1 MLRQFS
7 ALPTEGRARAM
18 LDRDYLWCLAN
29 LLLDGEEELERLCP
43 QCRARAEE
51 DRCPVC
57 GQPAARGEG
66 GDWRRGYRTVA
77 MLQLGIAALSFLA
90 LPLFVGH
97 VKRPLEATCGQKGNA

>member
-1 MLRQFS
+1 
-7 ALPTEGRARAM
+7 M

-57 GQPAARGEG
+57 GQPAAALGEG
-66 GDWRRGYRTVA
+66 GVNPAFDPARYERLARGET
-77 MLQLGIAALSFLA
+77 G
-90 LPLFVGH
+90 
-97 VKRPLEATCGQKGNA
+97 

>member
-7 ALPTEGRARAM
+7 ALPTEERARAM

-66 GDWRRGYRTVA
+66 GVNPAFDRARYERLARGET
-77 MLQLGIAALSFLA
+77 G
-90 LPLFVGH
+90 
-97 VKRPLEATCGQKGNA
+97 